1 MVRSR
6 TEKILEDWQMVA
18 RSARRPAEAPRPG
31 IGRIT
36 LAMGIVGTA
45 AAVIIL
51 IVALSARG
59 LSPLPQPSLPVVGTS
74 PSPSAP
80 IGPSS
85 SPSGAV
91 TTPPSA
97 LPSAT
102 GPPGPTGP
110 TGSTGTPTAADR
122 SAARSAIDRYT
133 AALVQGDYAT
143 SWALLG
149 PEDQAHDGT
158 IAAWSAE
165 RRAYFQSVAGRY
177 TIVVS
182 PSGVAPITDWLAG
195 TYGAPI
201 DLAHAVLIEVDYPA
215 LAGNNA
221 GYELFIVNPTA
232 DGPRIYSV
240 R

>member
-1 MVRSR
+1 MIRSR

-18 RSARRPAEAPRPG
+18 RSAQRPAEAPRPG

-45 AAVIIL
+45 AAIIVL
-51 IVALSARG
+51 IAALTARG
-59 LSPLPQPSLPVVGTS
+59 LIPQPQPSLPVVGTS
-74 PSPSAP
+74 PSPSTP
-80 IGPSS
+80 VGPS
-85 SPSGAV
+85 PSASAVV

-97 LPSAT
+97 VPSAT
-102 GPPGPTGP
+102 GP
-110 TGSTGTPTAADR
+110 TGTPTAADL
-122 SAARSAIDRYT
+122 SAARTAIDQYT
-133 AALVQGDYAT
+133 AALVRGDYAT
-143 SWALLG
+143 AWALLG
-149 PEDQAHDGT
+149 PEDQAHVGT
-158 IAAWSAE
+158 FAAWSAE
-165 RRAYFQSVAGRY
+165 RRAFFQSVAGRY

-195 TYGAPI
+195 AYGASI
-201 DLAHAVLIEVDYPA
+201 DLAHAALIEVDYPA

>member
-18 RSARRPAEAPRPG
+18 RNARRPAEAPRPG

-59 LSPLPQPSLPVVGTS
+59 LSPLPQPSLPLVGTS

-85 SPSGAV
+85 SPSASV

-97 LPSAT
+97 PQSAT
-102 GPPGPTGP
+102 GPTGP
-110 TGSTGTPTAADR
+110 TGTPTTADL
-122 SAARSAIDRYT
+122 SAARSAIDHYT
-133 AALVQGDYAT
+133 AALVQRDYAT
-143 SWALLG
+143 AWALLG
-149 PEDQAHDGT
+149 PEDQVSVGT

-165 RRAYFQSVAGRY
+165 RRAFFQSVAGRY

-182 PSGVAPITDWLAG
+182 PPGVAPITDWLAG

-201 DLAHAVLIEVDYPA
+201 DLAHAVLVEVDYPA

-232 DGPRIYSV
+232 DGPRIYNV